1 MIESEATVAESPA
14 SVDLEL
20 VDRLWDRVS
29 ARIKQQPFP
38 AATYRLQ
45 FNAGFTFRDATRII
59 PGLAWLGI
67 THIYASPYL
76 KACAGSPHGYN
87 IVDHAHLNPE
97 LGTESDYD
105 EFVNALSTHGMRQI
119 LDFVPNH
126 MGVDGNDN
134 AWWMDVLIDGPSSQ
148 YASFFD
154 IDWMPLKPDLANKVL
169 LPILGDQFG
178 NVLEA
183 GQLKV
188 RYTEGQFWLEYFDRR
203 LPIAPRST
211 RLILQHRLDE
221 LERRLGADH
230 PQLLEYHS
238 ILTALRNLP
247 LRTETDPERLH
258 ERRREREVIK
268 RRMNDLASSSP
279 AIEAFLNENL
289 TLLNGTPGDARSFDL
304 LDELLQ
310 DQAYRLSY
318 WRVATDEINY
328 RRFFDINEL
337 AAICMENPAV
347 FAEAH
352 RLVLRLIADGKL
364 HGLRID
370 HADGLFD
377 PRGYLC
383 ELQRSRFR
391 QLCREAAV
399 ELNVLPAD
407 GRPSASPIA
416 GGANTATAAADE
428 SGAREWEA
436 IEGALL
442 ARLEPRMAAS
452 CVDPADLPLYV
463 VVEKILEGAESLP
476 GNWPTQGTTGYEFL
490 AGLNGLFVD
499 SDNVA
504 AFDRIYARFTHESL
518 DFRELAYQ
526 GKKLIVR
533 ASMSSEVSVLGY
545 QLDRLSER
553 NRRSR
558 DYTRSGLTYAI
569 REIIACFPVYRT
581 YCTDEGLH
589 DRDRQYVTAAVARA
603 KLRNPAFS
611 GSIFDFVRDVL
622 LLRYPDNSTPEEQQA
637 QRRFVFRFQ
646 QLTGPVTAKGVEDTA
661 YYRFNRLVSLNEVG
675 GSPERFGCSVASFH
689 RQNEDRQRVRPYA
702 LLATSTHDSKRSED
716 VRARIAVLSEIPQD
730 WKASLNRWSRLNR
743 RKKVDFE
750 GQPAPVRND
759 EYLLYQTLIGTWP
772 LVPPSGD
779 SLRDYVDRIRQYMLK
794 AAREAKVYTSWIS
807 PNEGYEKALVS
818 FIDGLLDAGEKNH
831 FLPDL
836 ARFADRVSE
845 FGMWNSLAQTTLK
858 LLSPGVPDTYQGTEL
873 WDFTLVDPDNRRPVD
888 YELRK
893 RYQAEMGAA
902 IESADGDRTDLVR
915 GLVESRRDGRIKMFL
930 TAELLRFRRDHQAL
944 FTCGEYIPV
953 PCEGRLTKH
962 VVAFVRKNA
971 GRAAIVVVPRLV
983 CGLLQGQT
991 EVPCRAVW
999 EDTRLV
1005 LPDDLRSAR
1014 FRDRLTHH
1022 PWEAPAADHQSI
1034 SLADL
1039 LRDFPIAVLER
1050 VE

>member
-1 MIESEATVAESPA
+1 MIESETTVAESPA

-20 VDRLWDRVS
+20 VDRLWHRVS
-29 ARIKQQPFP
+29 ERIKREPLP

-45 FNAGFTFRDATRII
+45 FNSGFTFRDATRII

-97 LGTESDYD
+97 LGTEADYE
-105 EFVNALSTHGMRQI
+105 EFVRALSEHGMRQI

-134 AWWMDVLIDGPSSQ
+134 EWWMDVLVDGPSSQ

-188 RYTEGQFWLEYFDRR
+188 EYAEGQFWLHYYDRR

-211 RLILQHRLDE
+211 RLILQHRIDE
-221 LERRLGADH
+221 LERRLGPEH

-268 RRMNDLASSSP
+268 RRMNDLTGSSP
-279 AIEAFLNENL
+279 EVDAFLKENL
-289 TLLNGTPGDARSFDL
+289 QLINGTPGDARSFDL

-337 AAICMENPAV
+337 AAICMENPRV
-347 FAEAH
+347 FAETH
-352 RLVLRLIADGKL
+352 RLVLRLIEEGKL

-391 QLCREAAV
+391 QLCWNAAS
-399 ELNVLPAD
+399 EENLVLPEA
-407 GRPSASPIA
+407 RPTPA
-416 GGANTATAAADE
+416 GGAGQSIGTPNGNGTGT
-428 SGAREWEA
+428 WEA

-442 ARLEPRMAAS
+442 ARFEARLAS
-452 CVDPADLPLYV
+452 SPAGPADLPLYV

-499 SDNVA
+499 SENAA
-504 AFDRIYARFTHESL
+504 AFDRIYGRFTHEL
-518 DFRELAYQ
+518 FNFRELSYQ

-533 ASMSSEVSVLGY
+533 ASMSSEVNVLGY

-558 DYTRSGLTYAI
+558 DFTRSSLTYAI

-581 YCTDEGLH
+581 YSTEDGLLE
-589 DRDRQYVTAAVARA
+589 RDRLYVTAAVARA

-611 GSIFDFVRDVL
+611 ASIFDFVRDVL
-622 LLRYPDNSTPEEQQA
+622 LLKYPDNSTPEEQQE

-646 QLTGPVTAKGVEDTA
+646 QVTGPVTAKGVEDTA

-716 VRARIAVLSEIPQD
+716 VRARINVLSEIPQE

-743 RKKVDFE
+743 RKKIDFE

-772 LVPPSGD
+772 LARPSGD

-831 FLPDL
+831 FLADL
-836 ARFADRVSE
+836 ARFAERVSE

-888 YELRK
+888 YELRR
-893 RYQAEMGAA
+893 RYQAEMSASF
-902 IESADGDRTDLVR
+902 ESGDTDRANLLR
-915 GLVESRRDGRIKMFL
+915 GLIDFRRDGRIKMFL

-953 PCEGRLTKH
+953 PCEGRLTNH
-962 VVAFVRKNA
+962 VVAFVRRN
-971 GRAAIVVVPRLV
+971 GGNAAIVVVPRLV
-983 CGLLQGQT
+983 CGLLQGKTQ
-991 EVPCRAVW
+991 VPCGAVW

-1014 FRDRLTHH
+1014 FRDRLSHRVR
-1022 PWEAPAADHQSI
+1022 EVPAEGGQTI
-1034 SLADL
+1034 LLAEL
-1039 LRDFPIAVLER
+1039 LRDFPITVLER